1 MTYVTFHDL
10 SHKNQYV
17 VRSFH
22 TAAEAD
28 EFKNDLIT
36 YNQGQKTYADIQIK
50 KELSTLPTPSA
61 L

>member
-17 VRSFH
+17 VRAFH

-28 EFKNDLIT
+28 RFKDDLIT
-36 YNQGQKTYADIQIK
+36 YNNGGQRTYADIQIK
-50 KELSTLPTPSA
+50 KEL
-61 L
+61 

>member
-22 TAAEAD
+22 RASEAD
-28 EFKNDLIT
+28 KFKDDLIT
-36 YNQGQKTYADIQIK
+36 YNQGQKTYVDIQIK
-50 KELSTLPTPSA
+50 KEL
-61 L
+61 